1 MLVQKDTDL
10 NKASQRHK
18 KALTLVIASMRAIHD
33 IALYTNKALANYLLM
48 VIGEIPLHALR

>member
-1 MLVQKDTDL
+1 MLVKKNTDL
-10 NKASQRHK
+10 NKASYRHE
-18 KALTLVIASMRAIHD
+18 KALTLVIASMRAFFD